1 MSTPRIFMPGAGAVS
16 AAGWGTTALLEALQ
30 TGESLP
36 VETAQREGSSSIT
49 HLRRVPKP
57 ESPLAFLRNARLRRC
72 SPISRFAVAAALE
85 ALGETRHAQVQDGSY
100 RLGVLF
106 VFMNGCVNYSNRFYG
121 EVLNDPSLA
130 SPILF
135 PETVFNA
142 PASHLAAML
151 ESRGPAYTL
160 VGDSAQFLAGLD
172 LGVEWLSEDRVD
184 GVLVVGSEELD
195 WLSSEA
201 ACLFQKDI
209 IVSEGAGAILLER
222 DTEDGAVPELRGI
235 TPAFSYG
242 PGQNRQQATERLLDA
257 LPGSG
262 HRIQHGLGTP
272 SDGIDLTTQLGNT
285 LGAALALQCAY
296 GHACLSQG
304 QRREVQVLHVGTN
317 QQAIGAWF
325 RA

>member
-1 MSTPRIFMPGAGAVS
+1 MSTPRLLLSGAGAVS
-16 AAGWGTTALLEALQ
+16 AAGWGTSALLKAVQ
-30 TGESLP
+30 SGETLP
-36 VETAQREGSSSIT
+36 VETTQREGSTSIT

-85 ALGETRHAQVQDGSY
+85 ALGETRHAQVQDESY

-201 ACLFQKDI
+201 AALFQKDI
-209 IVSEGAGAILLER
+209 IVSEGAGALLLER
-222 DTEDGAVPELRGI
+222 DTEDINAPELRGI

-242 PGQNRQQATERLLDA
+242 PGQTREQATARLLEA

-262 HRIQHGLGTP
+262 HQIQHGLKATAD
-272 SDGIDLTTQLGNT
+272 STDLTGHLGNT

-296 GHACLSQG
+296 AHAALSQ
-304 QRREVQVLHVGTN
+304 QEHQEIQVLHVGTN

>member
-1 MSTPRIFMPGAGAVS
+1 MSSPSIILAGAGAVS
-16 AAGWGTTALLEALQ
+16 SAGWGT
-30 TGESLP
+30 ESLFNAIQESRNLP
-36 VETAQREGSSSIT
+36 TELSQREGSPSHVQI
-49 HLRRVPKP
+49 RRVPKP
-57 ESPLAFLRNARLRRC
+57 DTPLAFMRNPRLRRS
-72 SPISRFAVAAALE
+72 SPISRYAVAAALE
-85 ALGETRHAQVQDGSY
+85 ALGEERHAQVIDSTY

-160 VGDSAQFLAGLD
+160 IGDSAQFLGGMD
-172 LGVEWLSEDRVD
+172 LGIEWLLDNQVD

-195 WLSSEA
+195 WLSTEA
-201 ACLFQKDI
+201 ASLFSSNI
-209 IVSEGAGAILLER
+209 IVSEGAGAVLLEA
-222 DTEDGAVPELRGI
+222 TVNETNFPKICGI

-242 PGQNRQQATERLLDA
+242 NDRSRSQATAQLMEALPTAEGLQVQYGLDNDLLDI
-257 LPGSG
+257 SS
-262 HRIQHGLGTP
+262 I
-272 SDGIDLTTQLGNT
+272 LGNA
-285 LGAALALQCAY
+285 LGAGLALQCTYTQTAL
-296 GHACLSQG
+296 ANQNVSSA
-304 QRREVQVLHVGTN
+304 QVIHVGSN